1 MPSRHLDF
9 AVEVPTGIADQLAA
23 LRAELEIPGEFPA
36 AVDAA
41 AEQVVGHADL
51 PDHDRTDLELVTI
64 DPPGAKDLD
73 QAMFLERD
81 GTGYVVWYAIADL
94 AAFVSAGDPIDVE
107 ARHRGQTLYAPDR
120 RTPLHPA
127 ALSEDAASL
136 LPDQVRPSYL
146 WRIALDDQGHVTEA
160 NVQRAMVR
168 SRAQLTYEQVQEQ
181 LDAGTA
187 SESLALLAEIGP
199 RREAIEAERG
209 GISLNLPEQEI
220 EPTNGEWRLVFREQL
235 AVEGWNAQISLL
247 TGIAAAE
254 LMIKAK
260 VGVLR
265 TLPPADD
272 RSVSRLRKGA
282 HALGLDWPADRPY
295 PDFVRSL
302 DPAIP
307 VHVAMLNS
315 CTTLFRGA
323 GYQAF
328 SGELPEQTEHAA
340 LATPYAHTTAPLRRL
355 GDRWVLAICAALCAD
370 QPVPD
375 WALES
380 MTEIPKI
387 MTRSDQHAKK
397 YEREVVD
404 LVEAHRLAPRVGQQF
419 PAVIIDVDDDG
430 TRGTV
435 MVTDPAVEATV
446 RGDALPL
453 GEEVTV
459 RLAVADPDQRKVEF
473 ELVS

>member
-9 AVEVPTGIADQLAA
+9 AVAVPAGIADQLAA
-23 LRAELEIPGEFPA
+23 LRTELEVPDEFPA
-36 AVDAA
+36 AVEDTAREAA
-41 AEQVVGHADL
+41 GRADL
-51 PDHDRTDLELVTI
+51 PSEDRTDLALVTI
-64 DPPGAKDLD
+64 DPEGAKDLD

-81 GTGYVVWYAIADL
+81 GSGFVVWYAIADL
-94 AAFVSAGDPIDVE
+94 PAFITAGDPIDVE

-136 LPDQVRPSYL
+136 LPDQVRPAYL
-146 WRIALDDQGHVTEA
+146 WRIVLDAHGQVSDAGVSRAL
-160 NVQRAMVR
+160 VR
-168 SRAQLTYEQVQEQ
+168 SREQLTYDQVQSQ

-187 SESLALLAEIGP
+187 SESLSLLAEIGP
-199 RREAIEAERG
+199 LREAIEAERG

-220 EPTNGEWRLVFREQL
+220 EPDNGDWRLVFREHRE
-235 AVEGWNAQISLL
+235 VEDWNAQISLL
-247 TGIAAAE
+247 TGIVAAE
-254 LMIKAK
+254 MMIEAK

-272 RSVSRLRKGA
+272 RSIRRLRKGA
-282 HALGLDWPADRPY
+282 HALDLDWPDDMAY

-302 DPAIP
+302 DPKIP
-307 VHVAMLNS
+307 AHVAMLNS

-323 GYQAF
+323 GYEAF
-328 SGELPEQTEHAA
+328 SGEVPELTEHAA

-375 WALES
+375 WVEES
-380 MTEIPKI
+380 LTEIPKI

-404 LVEAHRLAPRVGQQF
+404 LVEAHRLAPRVGQEF
-419 PAVIIDVDDDG
+419 PAVIIDVDEDG
-430 TRGTV
+430 KRGRV
-435 MVTDPAVEATV
+435 MVTEPAVEAKV
-446 RGDALPL
+446 RGEELPL
-453 GEEVTV
+453 GERVTV